1 MKLKTSMR
9 NVETFTM
16 IANTCKEHAEKV
28 KKELKDF
35 FYNNEASLAI
45 LTNKTPEGERY
56 IRNKI
61 KVAHEV
67 GVRVVVYDFTE
78 LSLGEL
84 IKKLKSL
91 NEDGIMVQ
99 MPFSQ
104 DPFVNKLI
112 MANIP
117 PSKDVDGLNWR
128 TKHLYGV
135 YPATARG
142 IFECFFKDTE
152 QLVVVLGRSKLV
164 GEPLADLLLHSKNT
178 VAVCHS
184 KTSPIVREN
193 LLWDCT
199 TAVVATGTD
208 IFEEYTEDY
217 FDSFGIYQVID
228 VGIRVDEEGKITGDV
243 NKRFHDSLITKFT
256 PVPSGVGLLTT
267 AYLYYNLKSL
277 VESQSY
283 KREEI

>member
-1 MKLKTSMR
+1 
-9 NVETFTM
+9 M

-35 FYNNEASLAI
+35 FYNNETSLAI

-112 MANIP
+112 MHNIP
-117 PSKDVDGLNWR
+117 PEKDVDGLNWR
-128 TKHLYGV
+128 TKHLCGV

-142 IFECFFKDTE
+142 IFECFFKDTCMN
-152 QLVVVLGRSKLV
+152 VGVIGRSKLV
-164 GEPLADLLLHSKNT
+164 GAPLAELLMHSDNT
-178 VAVCHS
+178 VVVCHS
-184 KTSPIVREN
+184 KSKFHLGLLYDCNAIV
-193 LLWDCT
+193 C
-199 TAVVATGTD
+199 ATGVTQL
-208 IFEEYTEDY
+208 
-217 FDSFGIYQVID
+217 DSYCDESLNDSSVSLIVD
-228 VGIRVDEEGKITGDV
+228 VGIRVGEDGKLRGDV
-243 NKRFHDSLITKFT
+243 DKELYDLEDVFIT
-256 PVPSGVGLLTT
+256 PVPGGVGLLTT
-267 AYLYYNLKSL
+267 TYLYYNLMCLKNKQYNL
-277 VESQSY
+277 DEY
-283 KREEI
+283 R

>member
-1 MKLKTSMR
+1 
-9 NVETFTM
+9 M

-35 FYNNEASLAI
+35 FYNNETSLAI

-84 IKKLKSL
+84 IKKLKRL

-112 MANIP
+112 MRNIP
-117 PSKDVDGLNWR
+117 PEKDVDGLNWR
-128 TKHLYGV
+128 TKHLCGV

-142 IFECFFKDTE
+142 IFECFFKDTRMN
-152 QLVVVLGRSKLV
+152 VGVIGRSKLV
-164 GEPLADLLLHSKNT
+164 GEPLAELLMHSDNT
-178 VAVCHS
+178 VVVCHS
-184 KTSPIVREN
+184 KTKFHLDLLYDCNAIV
-193 LLWDCT
+193 C
-199 TAVVATGTD
+199 ATGVTQLYSYYDEWLTD
-208 IFEEYTEDY
+208 SSVSLI
-217 FDSFGIYQVID
+217 VD
-228 VGIRVDEEGKITGDV
+228 VGIRVGEDGKLRGDV
-243 NKRFHDSLITKFT
+243 DKELYDLEDVFIT
-256 PVPSGVGLLTT
+256 PVPGGVGLLTT
-267 AYLYYNLKSL
+267 TYLYYNLMCLKNKQYNL
-277 VESQSY
+277 DGDKEQCY
-283 KREEI
+283 NIQ